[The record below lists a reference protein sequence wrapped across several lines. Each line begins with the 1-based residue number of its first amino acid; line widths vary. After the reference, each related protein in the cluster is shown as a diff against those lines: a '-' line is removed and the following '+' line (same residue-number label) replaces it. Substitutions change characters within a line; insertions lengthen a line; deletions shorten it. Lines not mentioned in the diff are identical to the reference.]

1 MNGRGRFAAA
11 PAEKAT
17 QAEAAGK
24 SVPLPPAEPAT
35 PEAQA
40 QTHVTDPDPR
50 IRRHSGKALIPG
62 DNAQVAVYAD
72 SPIMVAATMTQP
84 AADSP
89 HLLGVLDQV
98 RANNGRTPRGV
109 LADAGYG
116 REKNRDGSRRGTF
129 PRRSRR
135 RS

>member
-35 PEAQA
+35 PEARA

-62 DNAQVAVYAD
+62 DNAQVCAVTAISPQSTAPWD
-72 SPIMVAATMTQP
+72 SEPVA
-84 AADSP
+84 
-89 HLLGVLDQV
+89 
-98 RANNGRTPRGV
+98 PR
-109 LADAGYG
+109 
-116 REKNRDGSRRGTF
+116 
-129 PRRSRR
+129 
-135 RS
+135 